1 MISGINLGRWGRD
14 LRPQQR
20 FPELVRAILSDTD
33 LERLRLSSV
42 EPMDWS
48 DDLITLMAGSPR
60 IAKHAHV
67 PMQSGSDRILR
78 AMHRKYRPWH
88 YGQRLEKI
96 RAGNACG
103 GHWRRRDGW
112 LPRRNRR

>member
-14 LRPQQR
+14 FAAEER
-20 FPELVRAILSDTD
+20 FEELVRAILDETP

-48 DDLITLMAGSPR
+48 DELIGMMAESPR
-60 IAKHAHV
+60 IANHEHA
-67 PMQSGSDRILR
+67 PLQSGSDRILR

-88 YGQRLEKI
+88 Y
-96 RAGNACG
+96 
-103 GHWRRRDGW
+103 
-112 LPRRNRR
+112 